1 MLQIMH
7 IVSAYH
13 FFINI
18 KSTVVLKTNPS
29 IYKELSSQVFFFD
42 YKSKCTCTLTIQ

>member
-29 IYKELSSQVFFFD
+29 IYKELSSQVFFLI
-42 YKSKCTCTLTIQ
+42 TNQNVHVL